1 MHERPIPL
9 RATLEGLPP
18 EWPKTVGP
26 AIAALLATHPHKLVV
41 LDDDP
46 TGTQTVHG
54 VPVLT
59 GWSAEALADELA
71 NDLPAMYV
79 LTNSRALTPAA
90 AEALAAEVGRN
101 LGAAAR
107 KAGREVAVVS
117 RSDSTLRG
125 HFPGEVRALGEAL
138 GGGFDAW
145 LLIPAFFAGGR
156 YTIGDVHYVAEGD
169 ALVPAGQTPFAR
181 DQAFGYA
188 ASNLREWV
196 MEKCGASAPAV
207 AAVSIEDIRLGGPE
221 AVAGRLNSLPGGAV
235 CVVNAASQAD
245 LEVFTA
251 GLLLS
256 EAAGRRYLYRTA
268 ASFVPARA
276 AIAARPLLSAAE
288 LDLPPGGGLV
298 MVGSYVP
305 KTTAQVRA
313 LLDGGAIGG
322 VELAVGELLDERR
335 RDEAVARAAA
345 RADELLAAGRDALVY
360 TSRELVA
367 GDDAA
372 HGLAIGARV
381 SRALCDTLRAITAAP
396 RYLIAKGGITSSD
409 LATEGLGVARAMV
422 LGQLLPGVPVWRLGA
437 ESRRPGLAYVVF
449 PGNVGG
455 DGALAQAVALLAQ
468 P

>member
-1 MHERPIPL
+1 MHEQPVPL
-9 RATLEGLPP
+9 RATLAALPA
-18 EWPKTVGP
+18 EWPEDLRP
-26 AIAALLATHPHKLVV
+26 AIAARLAARPRKLVV

-54 VPVLT
+54 IPVLT
-59 GWSAEALADELA
+59 GWSAEALAAELA
-71 NDLPAMYV
+71 NDLPAMYL
-79 LTNSRALTPAA
+79 LTNSRALAPAA
-90 AEALAAEVGRN
+90 ADALAAEIGRN

-107 KAGREVAVVS
+107 AAGRAVAVVS

-125 HFPGEVRALGEAL
+125 HFPGEVRALGDAL

-169 ALVPAGQTPFAR
+169 TLIPAAQTPFAR
-181 DQAFGYA
+181 DQAFGYTS
-188 ASNLREWV
+188 SNLCEWV
-196 MEKCGASAPAV
+196 AEKFAGAAPPIASLSLDTIRSGGPAAV
-207 AAVSIEDIRLGGPE
+207 AAHLST
-221 AVAGRLNSLPGGAV
+221 LPAGAV

-245 LEVFTA
+245 LEVLTA
-251 GLLLS
+251 GLLDS
-256 EAAGRRYLYRTA
+256 EAGGRRYLYRTA

-276 AIAARPLLSAAE
+276 GIPPRPLLTAAE
-288 LDLPPGGGLV
+288 LGLAPGGGLV

-305 KTTAQVRA
+305 RTTAQVRA
-313 LLDGGAIGG
+313 LLDRGTVSAI
-322 VELAVGELLDERR
+322 ELPVADLLDDTR
-335 RDEAVARAAA
+335 RDGAVSRAAA
-345 RADELLAAGRDALVY
+345 RADELLVAGRDALIY
-360 TSRELVA
+360 TSRDLIA
-367 GDDAA
+367 GRDAA

-381 SRALCDTLRAITAAP
+381 SQALCATLRAIQASP

-409 LATEGLGVARAMV
+409 LATVGLEVARAMV
-422 LGQLLPGVPVWRLGA
+422 LGQLLPGVPVWRLGP

-455 DGALAQAVALLAQ
+455 DAALADAVEILMA